1 MGIFN
6 FLKGKYKIN
15 KLEKNHE
22 NIDIICEKKIILQ
35 DIGVIE
41 TKNKTK
47 TKKIQKPIFVHQIAK
62 CFIFRRT

>member
-22 NIDIICEKKIILQ
+22 NIDIICENGLNKIYYANGTNTIKQ
-35 DIGVIE
+35 R
-41 TKNKTK
+41 
-47 TKKIQKPIFVHQIAK
+47 F
-62 CFIFRRT
+62 F